1 MPSGKPS
8 RDDKNQMIPVKPRGM
23 RIQEFLFSGSPP
35 ELVFFSR
42 AIQT

>member
-8 RDDKNQMIPVKPRGM
+8 RDDKKQMISVKPRVKL
-23 RIQEFLFSGSPP
+23 IQEFLFSGSPP